1 MSGDLDNLTISE
13 AGRLIKAKE
22 ISPVELTK
30 ALLARIERNEKR
42 LHAFIRVTANRALK
56 DARAAEKEIMRR
68 KYRGPMHGIPFGLK
82 DIYDTAGIPTTA
94 HSKVARTRRPKA
106 DATTMAKLS
115 AAGGVL
121 MGKLSTHEFAFG
133 GPSFDLPWPP
143 ARNPWDTTRF
153 TGGSSSGSGAAV
165 AAGLVLAAL
174 GSDTGGSVRHPSAH
188 CGLAGLKPTYGRVS
202 KKGVIPLSFS
212 LDNVGPMTWTVR
224 DNAILLQTIA
234 GYDPGDPSTV
244 NRRVPNYERAL
255 TGRIKG
261 LKVGLIRHFYNG
273 DIKVQPEVRR
283 GVEAGAKMLA
293 ELGAEVETVRLSP
306 LQDYTA
312 VCWIILSSESFA
324 VHQPNLRTRL
334 YDYGENFRF
343 RCLSGSLFSAVD
355 YINAQRMRRQLTI
368 EMAKLMEKYDVLL
381 TATVPITPPK
391 IRDVTLISPLAARP
405 ITSAF
410 NTTGFPALALCCGYT
425 EPGLPLSMTIV
436 GKPWDEA
443 TVYRVGDA
451 YERAT
456 PWRERRPKLK

>member
-1 MSGDLDNLTISE
+1 M
-13 AGRLIKAKE
+13 
-22 ISPVELTK
+22 
-30 ALLARIERNEKR
+30 
-42 LHAFIRVTANRALK
+42 
-56 DARAAEKEIMRR
+56 
-68 KYRGPMHGIPFGLK
+68 
-82 DIYDTAGIPTTA
+82 
-94 HSKVARTRRPKA
+94 
-106 DATTMAKLS
+106 
-115 AAGGVL
+115 
-121 MGKLSTHEFAFG
+121 
-133 GPSFDLPWPP
+133 
-143 ARNPWDTTRF
+143 
-153 TGGSSSGSGAAV
+153 
-165 AAGLVLAAL
+165 LAAL